1 MGSRRRRVPVAI
13 AHDYLTQRG
22 GAERVVLALSRAY
35 PQAPIYTTLYDPD
48 ATYPEFA
55 EREIITSPLNRVG
68 PLRTDHRRALP
79 FLARAVSDTRID
91 ADITIASSTGWA
103 HGFTTTGK
111 LLVYCHNPARWLYQ
125 TDEYL
130 GETGPLSPKRLA
142 VAALGPSLRRWD
154 KAAAIRADRYLA
166 NSTVVRQR
174 ILSAY
179 GIYAPVLFPPPGL
192 AAEGQESAHPHLA
205 DWGEDGY
212 WLVVS
217 RLMPYKNVDV
227 AIDAFRD
234 SGRRL
239 VIVGSGPERERLL
252 AMAPDNVRLVS
263 DVSDAELRW
272 IYGHA
277 QGLVAPSREDFGLT
291 PLEANAR
298 GLPVAALR
306 AGGYLD
312 TVADGL
318 SGLFFRAV
326 EADAVRAT
334 VQEVAQRSWDADAIR
349 AHAESF
355 AEPSFIR
362 KIRAEVEG
370 LVESDR

>member
-1 MGSRRRRVPVAI
+1 
-13 AHDYLTQRG
+13 
-22 GAERVVLALSRAY
+22 
-35 PQAPIYTTLYDPD
+35 
-48 ATYPEFA
+48 
-55 EREIITSPLNRVG
+55 
-68 PLRTDHRRALP
+68 
-79 FLARAVSDTRID
+79 
-91 ADITIASSTGWA
+91 
-103 HGFTTTGK
+103 
-111 LLVYCHNPARWLYQ
+111 
-125 TDEYL
+125 
-130 GETGPLSPKRLA
+130 
-142 VAALGPSLRRWD
+142 
-154 KAAAIRADRYLA
+154 
-166 NSTVVRQR
+166 
-174 ILSAY
+174 
-179 GIYAPVLFPPPGL
+179 
-192 AAEGQESAHPHLA
+192 
-205 DWGEDGY
+205 
-212 WLVVS
+212 
-217 RLMPYKNVDV
+217 
-227 AIDAFRD
+227 
-234 SGRRL
+234 
-239 VIVGSGPERERLL
+239 
-252 AMAPDNVRLVS
+252 MAPDNVRLVS